1 MSSKSEFSNLQYLYF
16 VIVYVVGRIECLEIL
31 FKSGTEVNCKDK
43 KVSLCYNVITGFFLQ
58 DDTCSIVVVTN

>member
-43 KVSLCYNVITGFFLQ
+43 KVLVYAKM
-58 DDTCSIVVVTN
+58 